1 MKKIFYLMSLCA
13 LAFISC
19 QKEEI
24 AGNGEADGKY
34 TYTFTVNNTVE
45 AKANIGDKSGT
56 QWPVLWE
63 KGDKLG
69 VYDVLTG
76 DLLGTADLKDESA
89 GKNSGTF
96 VLNTDAM
103 LTDGDD
109 LYFAYPYV
117 EGATMRNGKIAAK
130 QTISSVSVGANALAY
145 AEAKYKAAGTEFT
158 LTHANAYL
166 KFNIASSE
174 YGGYDL
180 NGITLWAAGSE
191 LSGDAAVAAD
201 GALTVTGAGDYVKT
215 TLAEP
220 VKVSTTAQPL
230 WLTALP
236 GNLSGK
242 TVYAIVHMTK
252 GIETITLPVK
262 LNGAA
267 ALPAGSVT
275 EITLPALTKSL
286 APAWYEPKE
295 TRYIAAYGEGW
306 SYGPENTVLFTA
318 TGQEKTVELKAR
330 GNFMKVQKPAKVKMN
345 NISDQNGMAA
355 NGIFLNSTDG
365 STAGVVSLDANCSV
379 KVKMNALSS
388 YGYFGNMLVQNEAGK
403 TIWGINLW
411 LSTDGVN
418 AFDYNGGKV
427 LDRNI
432 GSSKVSS
439 VKKHYTCNGAYF
451 QWGRPFGFPWS
462 TSNKGT
468 SLALTDNTNTLE
480 KSAENPFV
488 MYCYS
493 NGGNGDGYPWD
504 WYWGDGNNRDR
515 SGDLDDLWGNP
526 QSGKTDVKTSGS
538 KTIYDPCPIGYR
550 VASPEILYEVSS
562 NIDAEYGTDGTFT
575 TKGATNVN
583 TDSANHHYLEYKGVS
598 WGFGGQF
605 RPLNGAW
612 GKAGDGKIQYLAFW
626 SNANNSQNGYELYFQ
641 MKDSK
646 ITRSDSRTKAAAA
659 PVRCMVD
666 TENR

>member
-1 MKKIFYLMSLCA
+1 MSLCA

-318 TGQEKTVELKAR
+318 KNTVKTVELKAR
-330 GNFMKVQKPAKVKMN
+330 GNFMKVKKPVYVQIQYSCDQSDTQTSGYVKFNGTTDAYSSGSFIEHEIGNDYSVDIAIAKAYSGDVN
-345 NISDQNGMAA
+345 GQISA
-355 NGIFLNSTDG
+355 
-365 STAGVVSLDANCSV
+365 
-379 KVKMNALSS
+379 
-388 YGYFGNMLVQNEAGK
+388 MLVKDAGK
-403 TIWGINLW
+403 NVIWGVNLW
-411 LSTDGVN
+411 ACFNEIRTVQ
-418 AFDYNGGKV
+418 YKNGAV
-427 LDRNI
+427 MTYNI
-432 GSSKVSS
+432 GSSTDVVTYANWKS
-439 VKKHYTCNGAYF
+439 NGCYF
-451 QWGRPFGFPWS
+451 QWGRPWAFPWTAKITDVNKELVS
-462 TSNKGT
+462 TTQTFEYTMTKPYTFFHYSSNPYNWFWDGR
-468 SLALTDNTNTLE
+468 
-480 KSAENPFV
+480 F
-488 MYCYS
+488 S
-493 NGGNGDGYPWD
+493 NGKSDIN
-504 WYWGDGNNRDR
+504 
-515 SGDLDDLWGNP
+515 DLWGNP
-526 QSGKTDVKTSGS
+526 DGESKSGAKS
-538 KTIYDPCPIGYR
+538 IYDPCPKGYR
-550 VASPEILYEVSS
+550 VVSPSVLAEVENGLLDKVVTTTTPNYVLHNEVSWS
-562 NIDAEYGTDGTFT
+562 FAGAYLGSASDG
-575 TKGATNVN
+575 NL
-583 TDSANHHYLEYKGVS
+583 S
-598 WGFGGQF
+598 
-605 RPLNGAW
+605 
-612 GKAGDGKIQYLAFW
+612 KAGNNNTTYMCAYW
-626 SNANNSQNGYELYFQ
+626 SNSNSGANGRLMSYQPSAAEDKRILKQ
-641 MKDSK
+641 
-646 ITRSDSRTKAAAA
+646 RARAAAT
-659 PVRCMVD
+659 PIRCMVD